1 VRPATP
7 ADSRLAAERADRP
20 YRVPRELVN
29 PLLGQIGGW
38 LDGSVGGRDAGRD
51 TGHAAAGRAR
61 RRLITAHGLAP
72 AIVRDPV
79 AMGHASHVDG
89 ELPAWLTDED
99 TRNRRRIERLLEE
112 LRAALRALAGTGVPV
127 MPLKGAILATR
138 PGADALR
145 RPMADLDLL
154 VRPADLAAARA
165 ALERLGYRRR
175 PDRTRQ
181 PTHDTF
187 ELPGAAQVVSFD
199 GEHPDNPRPIELH
212 VEVKRHLWGW
222 VDDDDLTPLLWAG
235 ATEGTVLG
243 EPAMLPTAA
252 AFLAHLAIHATSDLL
267 RGRGRL
273 IQWLD
278 LVEILGGARTAA
290 GATSSG
296 DPTVEITGL
305 PHPRLAYPA
314 LRLAER
320 RLPGRLPP
328 AAAARLESL
337 AALVPTRL
345 AGWATR
351 VPLDSRAGLQAAR
364 LASGDESSF
373 EARWLRWAP
382 SRWRLAVAYGD
393 APPAEAA
400 ARHLLRVAS
409 VARRPST

>member
-1 VRPATP
+1 MT
-7 ADSRLAAERADRP
+7 ADSRLAATPAGRR

-38 LDGSVGGRDAGRD
+38 IDGSVGDRDAGRAAGHAGA
-51 TGHAAAGRAR
+51 GHAATGDAAVGRAR

-79 AMGHASHVDG
+79 AMGQASHVDG

-112 LRAALRALAGTGVPV
+112 LRAALRALAGAGVPV
-127 MPLKGAILATR
+127 VPLKGAILATR
-138 PGADALR
+138 PGADAFR

-187 ELPGAAQVVSFD
+187 ELPGNEQVVSFD

-235 ATEGTVLG
+235 AADGAVLG
-243 EPAMLPTAA
+243 EPALLPTAA

-267 RGRGRL
+267 LGRGRL
-273 IQWLD
+273 VQWLD
-278 LVEILGGARTAA
+278 LVEVA
-290 GATSSG
+290 GAAEVG
-296 DPTVEITGL
+296 EAVVAEL

-314 LRLAER
+314 LHLAAR
-320 RLPGRLPP
+320 RLP
-328 AAAARLESL
+328 ARVPGTALAGL
-337 AALVPTRL
+337 AALEARVPARL
-345 AGWATR
+345 ARWAAR
-351 VPLDSRAGLQAAR
+351 VALDGRAGLQAAR
-364 LASGDESSF
+364 LAPGDESSF

-393 APPAEAA
+393 MPLPLAA
-400 ARHLLRVAS
+400 VRHAVRVAS
-409 VARRPST
+409 VGRRRPV